1 MTEIKGSDAG
11 QRTEDGSSP
20 ADESRPAPSDVVLVV
35 EPLLPQRLRRP
46 SDALR
51 FFATLIALI
60 GVVLLALVAQET
72 LRGLESDVTE
82 GTARAPGFL
91 AGLAG
96 FIGGAAVLA
105 VPAGFA
111 VERVFHRD
119 GLRVAEG
126 LIAAIAG
133 MLVSFGLGEWLVA
146 YGPDDLYHLF
156 TGDRSNVEPLNTLL
170 TSVVAYATAV
180 RINRRPTWRTMMW
193 TAVVIDVFA
202 LFTGVAATVLGVLV
216 TILVG
221 MAVGFATLYG
231 IGSPNTRPPG
241 SAVVAT
247 LRRLGFAPAG
257 ARRIEDDTLGSRR
270 YVVGLRDGRRLD
282 VTVLDR
288 DRQVAGLL
296 YRMWRRL
303 RLHTETRRRAIR
315 SLRAELEREA
325 LMAYAAQAAGANIPR
340 LLGTAEIG
348 TDAALLAYEHID
360 SRPLEEV
367 PDEELHDEVLGR
379 IWEQVR
385 IFHDNRLAHRH
396 LTGESIHLAND
407 GRVLLLDTR
416 SGEIAAGDL
425 LLRLD
430 IAQLLA
436 YLGLRV
442 GPERA
447 VASGVA
453 VLGAD
458 AIASALPLLQR
469 IALSRGTRAAVARTK
484 ELLPSLREQIAAL
497 KPQRPVQEEV
507 RLERFRP
514 RTLVTTIAGAVAAYI
529 LLSQLSQVDVGVL
542 LGSAQWGWAAVAV
555 VAAVL
560 SYVSAAVMLM
570 GFVPEKLPL
579 GRTVMAQ
586 FAGSFVKLV
595 APAAVGAV
603 AINTRYLQ
611 KRGIPPGPAVA
622 SVGASQ
628 LVGLA
633 SHISL
638 LLLFGYITGS
648 QAAPT
653 LTPSRSLVIALL
665 AVAVLILFVVAVP
678 PLRRLVTTRLRKLF
692 SGVIPR
698 LLDVLQTP
706 RKITEAVGGTV
717 LLTLSFVICL
727 DACVRA
733 FGGAASFTAVAV
745 VFLAGNAIGSAAPT
759 PGGLGAVEASLVF
772 GLTVAGV
779 PYPIATSAVL
789 LYRLLTFWLPVLPGW
804 ASFTWLQRNEAI

>member
-1 MTEIKGSDAG
+1 M
-11 QRTEDGSSP
+11 SP
-20 ADESRPAPSDVVLVV
+20 VDESRPATPSDLVLVM

-51 FFATLIALI
+51 FFATLLALVA
-60 GVVLLALVAQET
+60 VVLLALVAQET

-82 GTARAPGFL
+82 GTARVPGFL
-91 AGLAG
+91 AGFAG
-96 FIGGAAVLA
+96 FIGGAAVLV
-105 VPAGFA
+105 VPVGFA

-146 YGPDDLYHLF
+146 YGPDDLHHLF

-170 TSVVAYATAV
+170 TSVIAYATAV
-180 RINRRPTWRTMMW
+180 RINRRPTWRMMMW
-193 TAVVIDVFA
+193 TAVAFDVLA

-216 TILVG
+216 TVLVG
-221 MAVGFATLYG
+221 MAVGFAILYG

-241 SAVVAT
+241 SAVVAS
-247 LRRLGFAPAG
+247 LRRLGFEPAG

-282 VTVLDR
+282 VTVIDR
-288 DRQVAGLL
+288 DRQVAGVL

-303 RLHTETRRRAIR
+303 RLNTEARRAIR

-348 TDAALLAYEHID
+348 TDAAMLAYEHID

-367 PDEELHDEVLGR
+367 PDEELDDEVLAR

-385 IFHDNRLAHRH
+385 IFHDHRLAHRH
-396 LTGESIHLAND
+396 LTGESIHLAAD
-407 GRVLLLDTR
+407 GRILLLDTR

-453 VLGAD
+453 VLGPD

-497 KPQRPVQEEV
+497 KPQAPVQEEV

-514 RTLVTTIAGAVAAYI
+514 RTLVTTIAGAVAAYF

-542 LGSAQWGWAAVAV
+542 LSEAQWGWAAVAV
-555 VAAVL
+555 AAAVL

-595 APAAVGAV
+595 APAAVGTV
-603 AINTRYLQ
+603 AINTRFLQ

-628 LVGLA
+628 LVGLG

-653 LTPSRSLVIALL
+653 LTPSRGLVIALL
-665 AVAVLILFVVAVP
+665 AVAVLILVVIAVP

-692 SGVIPR
+692 SGVVPR

-717 LLTLSFVICL
+717 MLTLSFVICL
-727 DACVRA
+727 YACVSA
-733 FGGAASFTAVAV
+733 FGGDASFTAVAV

-759 PGGLGAVEASLVF
+759 PGGLVAVEGALVF
-772 GLTVAGV
+772 GLTAAGV
-779 PYPIATSAVL
+779 PYAIATSAVL

-804 ASFTWLQRNEAI
+804 ASFTWLQRHDAI